1 MLLLPSPA
9 CMLHGEGSD
18 GEFSSRFPPFLPLF
32 SKPIKYYP
40 VGRAGRPHSFNQ
52 GNKGLPPPFPPVR
65 CVEKAVTL
73 SFLSFFFHYFKCFL
87 TAFFSIK
94 LLFSGW
100 LGLLFFIFISP
111 PHLNFTMSYVPI
123 KNVSQNFYFVLLIS

>member
-32 SKPIKYYP
+32 SNPIKYYP
-40 VGRAGRPHSFNQ
+40 VGRAGRPHSVNQ

-73 SFLSFFFHYFKCFL
+73 SFLSFFFTISNVFSQHFFQLNCYLVGGWVCCFS
-87 TAFFSIK
+87 FSF
-94 LLFSGW
+94 L
-100 LGLLFFIFISP
+100 P
-111 PHLNFTMSYVPI
+111 
-123 KNVSQNFYFVLLIS
+123 LISILLCPMFQLKMSAKTSILCC